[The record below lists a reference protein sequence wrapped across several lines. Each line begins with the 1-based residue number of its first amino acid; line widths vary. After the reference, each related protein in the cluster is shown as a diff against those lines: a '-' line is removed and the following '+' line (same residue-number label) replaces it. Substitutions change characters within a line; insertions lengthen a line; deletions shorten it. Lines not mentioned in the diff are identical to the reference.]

1 MFNTCDY
8 VSDINRFKQ
17 KVRSVTQLYE
27 DNCFTCVDDNIDD
40 CIMYCDEKSFSA
52 TDNSNRNYDV
62 LMPGVVHFDFETPR
76 I

>member
-27 DNCFTCVDDNIDD
+27 DNCFTCVDDNLDD
-40 CIMYCDEKSFSA
+40 CIVMRSHLVPQI
-52 TDNSNRNYDV
+52 TV
-62 LMPGVVHFDFETPR
+62 IETMMMF
-76 I
+76 